1 MEVPEAIRE
10 LARRHGATE
19 YGTLLIASAMGPG
32 RWRGCVPVTQYFP
45 SKDKPMR
52 RMFGRKH
59 GRRNEAESL
68 I

>member
-10 LARRHGATE
+10 LARAYGATE
-19 YGTLLIASAMGPG
+19 YGTLLIAAAMGPG
-32 RWRGCVPVTQYFP
+32 RWRGCVPVTQYVP

-52 RMFGRKH
+52 RRF
-59 GRRNEAESL
+59 GRRNGSRNEAMSL